1 MIQEEDILAIILDEQ
16 YHHFPGTT
24 VTVCCLKLQNG
35 FSVIGYSA
43 CIDEREF
50 DSVTGEE
57 EAKKDAVR
65 KVYELEGYL
74 EKEAAFQEAKEAGF
88 EPVAQVKGVG
98 EKKEDI
104 IDV

>member
-24 VTVCCLKLQNG
+24 VTVCCLRLQNG
-35 FSVIGYSA
+35 FAVIGYSA
-43 CIDEREF
+43 CLDDREF
-50 DSVTGEE
+50 DSVTGEI
-57 EAKKDAVR
+57 EAKKDAID
-65 KVYELEGYL
+65 KIYQLEGYL

-88 EPVAQVKGVG
+88 EPVAQVRS
-98 EKKEDI
+98 EKKGEGGI